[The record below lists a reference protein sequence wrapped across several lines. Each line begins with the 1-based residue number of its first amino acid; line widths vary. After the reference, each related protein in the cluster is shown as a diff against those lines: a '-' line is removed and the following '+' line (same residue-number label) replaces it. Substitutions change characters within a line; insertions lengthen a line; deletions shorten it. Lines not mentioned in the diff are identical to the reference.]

1 MKAKDTKEK
10 VRKPPLS
17 RLFHSTIQGTLL
29 PLGFFKARAI
39 IEEMKFSMILIF
51 FLMGA
56 STLAATA
63 AVSKS
68 NGIFSGRI
76 SRINEKAS
84 LIRLKV
90 DFANM
95 KYLNKKDKVEFWDE
109 RGSDVRCKA
118 YIVGKS
124 NDYLLMK
131 VPEFD
136 YCKRFIFIADGAYVQ
151 LFSQDLVN
159 NLTMGKELVDILL
172 KKKMALSSKLLTNK
186 KNLDSHIER
195 VNAINLRYKV
205 LRDKL
210 EAEWREEL
218 ASLEEDRLTS
228 FRNYKDVEGQ
238 LLEIDD
244 KLEKYRIEDRNL
256 KEDRWALDPRL
267 YFSK

>member
-1 MKAKDTKEK
+1 MRFLLFLLFTIS
-10 VRKPPLS
+10 PL
-17 RLFHSTIQGTLL
+17 F
-29 PLGFFKARAI
+29 
-39 IEEMKFSMILIF
+39 
-51 FLMGA
+51 
-56 STLAATA
+56 AATT
-63 AVSKS
+63 VTPKTS
-68 NGIFSGRI
+68 GIFSGRI

-118 YIVGKS
+118 YIIGKS

-136 YCKRFIFIADGAYVQ
+136 YCKHFIFITEGAYVQ

-172 KKKMALSSKLLTNK
+172 KKKMALSSKMLRNQ
-186 KNLDSHIER
+186 KNLDSHIEK
-195 VNAINLRYKV
+195 VNAVNLRYKV

-218 ASLEEDRLTS
+218 AAIEEDRLTS

-244 KLEKYRIEDRNL
+244 KLEKYRIEDKNL
-256 KEDRWALDPRL
+256 KTDRWALDPRM

>member
-1 MKAKDTKEK
+1 MKLWISIA
-10 VRKPPLS
+10 
-17 RLFHSTIQGTLL
+17 LFS
-29 PLGFFKARAI
+29 F
-39 IEEMKFSMILIF
+39 F
-51 FLMGA
+51 FLTNSGFAA
-56 STLAATA
+56 SSK
-63 AVSKS
+63 VKKS

-84 LIRLKV
+84 LLRLKV

-109 RGSDVRCKA
+109 RGSDIRCKA
-118 YIVGKS
+118 YIIGKS
-124 NDYLLMK
+124 NNYLLMK

-136 YCKRFIFIADGAYVQ
+136 YCKRFIFISEGAYVQ
-151 LFSQDLVN
+151 LFSQDLIN
-159 NLTMGKELVDILL
+159 NLSMGKELVDILL
-172 KKKMALSSKLLTNK
+172 KKKMAISSKLLRNK
-186 KNLDSHIER
+186 KSLDSHIER

-228 FRNYKDVEGQ
+228 FRNHKDLEGQ

-244 KLEKYRIEDRNL
+244 KLEKYRIEDKNL

>member
-1 MKAKDTKEK
+1 M
-10 VRKPPLS
+10 
-17 RLFHSTIQGTLL
+17 GN
-29 PLGFFKARAI
+29 
-39 IEEMKFSMILIF
+39 IF
-51 FLMGA
+51 AA
-56 STLAATA
+56 SNK
-63 AVSKS
+63 VSKS
-68 NGIFSGRI
+68 NGIFSARI
-76 SRINEKAS
+76 SRVNDKAS
-84 LIRLKV
+84 LLRLKV

-109 RGSDVRCKA
+109 RGSDVKCKA

-131 VPEFD
+131 IPEYQ
-136 YCKRFIFIADGAYVQ
+136 YCKKFIFITEGAYIQ

-159 NLTMGKELVDILL
+159 NLAMGKELVDILL
-172 KKKMALSSKLLTNK
+172 KKKIALSSKMLRNK
-186 KNLDSHIER
+186 KSLDSHIES
-195 VNAINLRYKV
+195 VNAVNLRYKV

-218 ASLEEDRLTS
+218 ASLEEDRLIS

-244 KLEKYRIEDRNL
+244 KLEKYRIEDKNL

-267 YFSK
+267 YFNK

>member
-1 MKAKDTKEK
+1 MKII
-10 VRKPPLS
+10 
-17 RLFHSTIQGTLL
+17 LFTI
-29 PLGFFKARAI
+29 
-39 IEEMKFSMILIF
+39 
-51 FLMGA
+51 FLMGNIHAA
-56 STLAATA
+56 SNK
-63 AVSKS
+63 VSKS
-68 NGIFSGRI
+68 NGIFSARI
-76 SRINEKAS
+76 SRVNNKAS
-84 LIRLKV
+84 LLRLKV

-131 VPEFD
+131 VPEYE
-136 YCKRFIFIADGAYVQ
+136 YCKKFIFITEGAYIQ

-159 NLTMGKELVDILL
+159 NLAMGKELVDILL
-172 KKKMALSSKLLTNK
+172 KKKMALSSKMLRNK
-186 KNLDSHIER
+186 KSLDSHIES
-195 VNAINLRYKV
+195 VNAVNLRYKV

-218 ASLEEDRLTS
+218 ASLEEDRLIS

-244 KLEKYRIEDRNL
+244 KLEKYRIEDKNL
-256 KEDRWALDPRL
+256 KLDRWALDPRL
-267 YFSK
+267 YFNK

>member
-1 MKAKDTKEK
+1 MKIF
-10 VRKPPLS
+10 LLL
-17 RLFHSTIQGTLL
+17 LFTTHA
-29 PLGFFKARAI
+29 F
-39 IEEMKFSMILIF
+39 
-51 FLMGA
+51 
-56 STLAATA
+56 AATT
-63 AVSKS
+63 VTPKTM
-68 NGIFSGRI
+68 GVFSGRI
-76 SRINEKAS
+76 SRINPKAS

-136 YCKRFIFIADGAYVQ
+136 YCKRFIFITEGAYVQ

-172 KKKMALSSKLLTNK
+172 KKKMALSSKLLRNK
-186 KNLDSHIER
+186 KNLDSHIEK
-195 VNAINLRYKV
+195 VNAVNLRYKV

-218 ASLEEDRLTS
+218 AAIEEDRLTS
-228 FRNYKDVEGQ
+228 FRNYKNVEGQ

-244 KLEKYRIEDRNL
+244 KLEKYRIEDKNL
-256 KEDRWALDPRL
+256 KTDRWALDPRM

>member
-1 MKAKDTKEK
+1 MKTFIFL
-10 VRKPPLS
+10 LS
-17 RLFHSTIQGTLL
+17 FCLSGISAYA
-29 PLGFFKARAI
+29 ARA
-39 IEEMKFSMILIF
+39 S
-51 FLMGA
+51 
-56 STLAATA
+56 
-63 AVSKS
+63 VSKAD
-68 NGIFSGRI
+68 GVFSGRI
-76 SRINEKAS
+76 SRINEKAG

-109 RGSDVRCKA
+109 RGSDIRCKA
-118 YIVGKS
+118 YVVGKS
-124 NDYLLMK
+124 NDYLLLK
-131 VPEFD
+131 IPEFP
-136 YCKRFIFIADGAYVQ
+136 YCKRFIFISNGAYVQ
-151 LFSQDLVN
+151 LYSQDLVN

-172 KKKMALSSKLLTNK
+172 KKKIALSSRLLSNK

-218 ASLEEDRLTS
+218 AALEEDRLTS
-228 FRNYKDVEGQ
+228 FRNYKDLEGQ

-267 YFSK
+267 YYSK